1 MPSDDMEEALIS
13 WDPWTSLSSIS
24 PSPPPELPLEHTE
37 GSLTWISRLVMEV
50 WQQFGN
56 MRICWCRIK
65 TSLARADDPAST
77 LAGTLVTIGEG
88 VPDFEET
95 SLPSSGDLKAL

>member
-1 MPSDDMEEALIS
+1 MEEALIS

-37 GSLTWISRLVMEV
+37 GS
-50 WQQFGN
+50 F
-56 MRICWCRIK
+56 
-65 TSLARADDPAST
+65 TSIARADDPAST